1 MKNNQPV
8 TNVEYQL
15 RDDIAIISR
24 TDSKGVIVDCNN
36 DFVLASGFN
45 REELI
50 GQPHN
55 ILRHPDMP
63 AEAFRDMW
71 DTLKRGRPWSG
82 IVKNRRKNGDFYW
95 VKATAT
101 PLASGNGYV
110 SVRMKPQRN
119 EVQAAEALYQL
130 MRSNPSIRLFEGVP
144 ASNKIISK
152 ITAFFGKIPRLLL
165 KIQWIL
171 VLLLMGLA
179 SAGFYSLHSMQF
191 ATDQM
196 ALGKDVVADI
206 LPPPLYL
213 IEARLVSEE
222 SLNASPSERTSK
234 ITKLIELKKEY
245 DERIQYW
252 SDSAVDP
259 SVKASL
265 LGEQRKYADMF
276 WNEVTGTLIPALQ
289 ANSLDQA
296 KSSVGRTE
304 EIYLQHRAGVDK
316 TVKISNEFAAQ
327 KLTELSKT
335 AERNRWLLIFA
346 AALGSLMAVG
356 VAVPVA
362 AGIYRDLQKIEESAA
377 AIAAGDL
384 TKTLPHAGL
393 NVMGDLI
400 SKITIMRNNL
410 IELIASIH
418 QSIDAV
424 SQSATTLSSAAR
436 ASATGSQKQSE
447 ASSNIAAAVEEL
459 SASIDQVEEN
469 ARAAREISLV
479 SGEKSEQ
486 GGRIIHNAANE
497 MQLIA
502 SAVNSSSVTIG
513 ELEELSTKISSIV
526 NVIKDIA
533 DQTNLLALNA
543 AIEAARAGEQGRG
556 FAVVADEVRK
566 LAERTS
572 RSTQEITSMIEKIRS
587 GTKRA
592 VDEMEAGVT
601 RVNAGVTLAKQ
612 AGDSITEIRSGSD
625 HVARSVDTIQV
636 ALQEQATS
644 TREIAARIATIAQ
657 GSEANAVSASQT
669 ASAAMKLEE
678 LSDELN
684 GVASLFRIT

>member
-1 MKNNQPV
+1 MKINQPI

-24 TDSKGVIVDCNN
+24 TDAKGMIVDCND
-36 DFVLASGFN
+36 DFVLASGFTK
-45 REELI
+45 EELI

-63 AEAFRDMW
+63 TEAFRDMW

-101 PLASGNGYV
+101 PLASGSGYV
-110 SVRMKPQRN
+110 SVRMKPRRD
-119 EVQAAEALYQL
+119 EVQAAEALYQS
-130 MRSNPSIRLFEGVP
+130 MRTNPSIHLFEGAL
-144 ASNKIISK
+144 ASNKIVSK
-152 ITAFFGKIPRLLL
+152 ITEFFGKIPRLLL
-165 KIQWIL
+165 KIQWVI
-171 VLLLMGLA
+171 VLLLMALA
-179 SAGFYSLHSMQF
+179 SAGFYSLHSMQY

-222 SLNASPSERTSK
+222 SLNASPSERTAK
-234 ITKLIELKKEY
+234 IEKLTELKKEY

-252 SDSAVDP
+252 SESAVDS

-265 LGEQRKYADMF
+265 MGEQRKYADQF
-276 WNEVTGTLIPALQ
+276 WKEVTGVLIPALQ
-289 ANSLDQA
+289 ANNLEQA
-296 KSSVGRTE
+296 RSSIGRTE
-304 EIYLQHRAGVDK
+304 EIYLLHRAGVDK
-316 TVKISNEFAAQ
+316 TVKISNAFAAQ
-327 KLTELSKT
+327 KLVDLGKT

-362 AGIYRDLQKIEESAA
+362 AGIYRDLQRIEESAA
-377 AIAAGDL
+377 AIASGDL

-418 QSIDAV
+418 QSVDAV
-424 SQSATTLSSAAR
+424 SQSAATLSNA
-436 ASATGSQKQSE
+436 ASASASGSYQQSE

-469 ARAAREISLV
+469 ARAARDISLV

-486 GGRIIHNAANE
+486 GGLIIHNAANE

-502 SAVNSSSVTIG
+502 SAVNVSSVTIG
-513 ELEELSTKISSIV
+513 ELEDLSTKISSIV

-572 RSTQEITSMIEKIRS
+572 KSTQEITSMIEKIQA

-592 VDEMEAGVT
+592 VYEMEAGVT
-601 RVNAGVTLAKQ
+601 RVNAGVTLANQ
-612 AGDSITEIRSGSD
+612 AGDSITDIRSGSE

-636 ALQEQATS
+636 ALQEQAAS
-644 TREIAARIATIAQ
+644 TREIAVKIATIAQ
-657 GSEANAVSASQT
+657 GSEENAMRASQT
-669 ASAAMKLEE
+669 ATAAKKLEE

-684 GVASLFRIT
+684 EVASLFRIT